1 MEDVDEKLLPGWSA
15 EYIDASAL
23 PRVSPVCEEADGVCC
38 AEEEF
43 VAAEAV
49 VEADGPPAV
58 RDDSA
63 SAAAVGFGEEPW
75 LLALAPAA
83 VPPLPPLLGAEEGAT
98 VPLLVLP
105 VAAALPPLPPLLFW
119 EE

>member
-38 AEEEF
+38 AEEEL
-43 VAAEAV
+43 VAAAAVAV
-49 VEADGPPAV
+49 VAAGGPPVV
-58 RDDSA
+58 RDESA
-63 SAAAVGFGEEPW
+63 SAAAGFGEEPW
-75 LLALAPAA
+75 LLALAPA
-83 VPPLPPLLGAEEGAT
+83 VPPLPPLLGEGAT

-105 VAAALPPLPPLLFW
+105 VAAALPPPPPLLFW